1 MVRNFIPTVV
11 ESGEKGE
18 RSFDIYSKLL
28 RDRILFLSGPVD
40 SCNINSLIAQLLFL
54 ESEDKKKD
62 ITLYIDSPGGSI
74 VAGYSLMDTMELIT
88 PDVATIITGMAY
100 SMGSVIAAA
109 GAKGKRMMLPRA
121 EHMIH
126 QPMTGAPGGTQCS
139 DFQISAVR
147 IQKMK
152 DELTDFYKSVSKMN
166 RKQVEK
172 IMDRDTFIDSQKC
185 LELGL
190 VDKIIKHR

>member
-28 RDRILFLSGPVD
+28 RDRILFLNGPVD
-40 SCNINSLIAQLLFL
+40 SGNINSLIAQLLFL
-54 ESEDKKKD
+54 ESEDNKKD

-74 VAGYSLMDTMELIT
+74 VAGYSLMDTMQLIK
-88 PDVATIITGMAY
+88 PDVSTIITGMAY

-109 GAKGKRMMLPRA
+109 GAKGKRLMLPRS

-126 QPMTGAPGGTQCS
+126 QPMTGAAGGTQCS
-139 DFQISAVR
+139 DFQISAIR

-152 DELTDFYKSVSKMN
+152 DDLTDFYKSVSKMS
-166 RKQVEK
+166 RKKVEK
-172 IMDRDTFIDSQKC
+172 IMDRDSFISAPEC
-185 LELGL
+185 IELGIA
-190 VDKIIKHR
+190 DKIITRR